1 MVTLK
6 ELSKLLNVSIST
18 VSKAL
23 SDSNEIG
30 DSTKKRVLELATELN
45 YKPNRIAQQLKSSK
59 TKVIGVIVP
68 SLMNPY
74 FAEVLHGIETTLAK
88 EDYDI
93 IVSISH
99 ESLEKEKRSLDLLAN
114 GSVDGF
120 ILAAARETQV
130 KAELSHFETVNK
142 VKPIVMFDRVVN
154 DINCSKVVVNDYQSA
169 YDTAQYLINKENRK
183 HIVLISNI
191 EELSVGKYRINGYSK
206 ALSEANIEPRVLK
219 LSKEK
224 DPKASIYNYLKNNPD
239 VDAIFSIDHIT
250 GIMALNMAKAL
261 GKDIPEDISIIG
273 FGYSDSERVSSPR
286 ISVIDQKAFEIGEKA
301 ARLLLEDLVTK
312 ERNEIKTIVVSSEL
326 NFNDTTLNS

>member
-23 SDSNEIG
+23 SNSSEIG

-130 KAELSHFETVNK
+130 KAELSHFATVNK

-191 EELSVGKYRINGYSK
+191 EELSVGKYRINGYLK
-206 ALSEANIEPRVLK
+206 ALSEANLEPRILK

-261 GKDIPEDISIIG
+261 NKNIPNDISVIG

>member
-23 SDSNEIG
+23 SNSSEIG

-191 EELSVGKYRINGYSK
+191 EELSVGKYRINGYLK

-224 DPKASIYNYLKNNPD
+224 DPKASIYNYLKNNPE

-261 GKDIPEDISIIG
+261 GKDIPKDISIIG

>member
-23 SDSNEIG
+23 SDSSEIG

-130 KAELSHFETVNK
+130 KAELSHFATVNK

-191 EELSVGKYRINGYSK
+191 EELSVGKYRINGYLK
-206 ALSEANIEPRVLK
+206 ALSEANLEPRILK

-261 GKDIPEDISIIG
+261 NKNIPNDISVIG